1 MSDFAIRAEG
11 LSKQYRIGEK
21 KAAYKTLR
29 ETVTDLAESTWNRFR
44 VGRDG
49 RSSADS
55 RIWAL
60 RDVSFEVKP
69 GDVVGVIGRN
79 GAGKS
84 TLLKV
89 LSRITEPTEGRAVI
103 RGRVGSLLEVG
114 TGFHPELTGRE
125 NMYLNGAILG
135 MRRREMDRKLDAI
148 VAFAEIEKFI
158 DTPVKFYSSGMYLR
172 LAFSVAAHLETEI
185 LLVDEVLAVGDLRF
199 QKRCL
204 GKMESV
210 AAEGRTVLFV
220 SHNLGAIKD
229 MCRSAV
235 LLHDG
240 SVSYRGSVVE
250 ALSRYTGT
258 LRQTSELQSRDT
270 NWSSISINGQS
281 EAGLDAEPIYS
292 AKPFFVDVTLE
303 ARHDYSKVRLYC
315 LIDNSAGEHLLHHHV
330 SEELVGTEG
339 LPVGRH
345 RLRITFPPL
354 WVVPDVYTLY
364 FKLIARRAS
373 GGDEYRLSER
383 VLLNVLDDSGQ
394 AVGRVKA
401 IMIPPLSWSIV
412 PTEETEEKEKAPEE
426 TDASRAEEGL
436 S

>member
-1 MSDFAIRAEG
+1 MSDIAIRAEHI
-11 LSKQYRIGEK
+11 SKQYRIGEK
-21 KAAYKTLR
+21 RASYKTLR
-29 ETVTDLAESTWNRFR
+29 ETVTGLAGSTWRR
-44 VGRDG
+44 LR
-49 RSSADS
+49 RSEAQKAAAEEA

-60 RDVSFEVKP
+60 RDVSFEVRP
-69 GDVVGVIGRN
+69 GEVVGVIGRN

-84 TLLKV
+84 TLLQI

-135 MRRREMDRKLDAI
+135 MRRKEMDRKLDAI
-148 VAFAEIEKFI
+148 VAFAEIERFI

-185 LLVDEVLAVGDLRF
+185 LLVDEVLAVGDMRF

-220 SHNLGAIKD
+220 SHNLGAIKE

-240 SVSYRGSVVE
+240 SVTYRGSVVE
-250 ALSRYTGT
+250 ALARYTGT
-258 LRQTSELQSRDT
+258 LRDVTEGQSRET
-270 NWSSISINGQS
+270 GWSAVTINEGGNL
-281 EAGLDAEPIYS
+281 EAEPVYS
-292 AKPFFVDVTLE
+292 AQPFFVDVTLQT
-303 ARHDYSKVRLYC
+303 RYDYSKARLYC
-315 LIDNSAGEHLLHHHV
+315 LIDNSAGEHLLHHVV
-330 SEELVGTEG
+330 SEELIGSEG
-339 LPVGRH
+339 LAEGRY
-345 RLRITFPPL
+345 RIRVHLPPL

-364 FKLIARRAS
+364 FKLIAHRAS

-401 IMIPPLSWSIV
+401 ILIPPLRWEISPEGEPAVSV
-412 PTEETEEKEKAPEE
+412 PIAR
-426 TDASRAEEGL
+426 DAEEGA

>member
-1 MSDFAIRAEG
+1 MSEFAIRAEG
-11 LSKQYRIGEK
+11 ISKQYRVGEK
-21 KAAYKTLR
+21 RASYKTLR
-29 ETVTDLAESTWNRFR
+29 DTMSGFAGAAWKRIRAGRAEREAN
-44 VGRDG
+44 
-49 RSSADS
+49 AANNL
-55 RIWAL
+55 IWAL
-60 RDVSFEVKP
+60 RDVSFEVRP
-69 GDVVGVIGRN
+69 GEVVGVIGRN

-89 LSRITEPTEGRAVI
+89 LSRITEPTEGKAVI

-148 VAFAEIEKFI
+148 VEFAEIERFL

-185 LLVDEVLAVGDLRF
+185 LLVDEVLAVGDMRF

-210 AAEGRTVLFV
+210 AAEGRTVVFV
-220 SHNLGAIKD
+220 SHNLGAIKE
-229 MCRSAV
+229 MCKSAV

-240 SVSYRGSVVE
+240 SVTYRGNVVE
-250 ALSRYTGT
+250 ALARYTGT
-258 LRQTSELQSRDT
+258 LKETSEVQSRET
-270 NWSSISINGQS
+270 SWSSITLNDGR
-281 EAGLDAEPIYS
+281 ELDPDPIYS
-292 AKPFFVDVTLE
+292 AKPFFVDVTLQT
-303 ARHDYSKVRLYC
+303 RHDYSKVRLYC
-315 LIDNSAGEHLLHHHV
+315 LIDNSAGDHVLHNHV
-330 SEELVGTEG
+330 SEELVGTDG
-339 LPVGRH
+339 LPMGRH
-345 RLRITFPPL
+345 RLRVHIPPL

-383 VLLNVLDDSGQ
+383 MLLNVLDDSGQ

-401 IMIPPLSWSIV
+401 ILIPPLRWEIV
-412 PTEETEEKEKAPEE
+412 AESGAGVARSPRLVEKG
-426 TDASRAEEGL
+426 SL
-436 S
+436 